1 LCNNRTVPSFRVV
14 SLSFFLRHM
23 HKSYICSFQKFSLGF
38 FFFLPLLSFFF
49 ILFFFSSFNFVCCS
63 CEKKSLYHCGT
74 LTHLCWSPLKRMQRI
89 NSGSLRFFF
98 FFFLSLP
105 LRSLP
110 KIAINKIM
118 RSCIRFDLES
128 CTVLRARPTVLYFLL
143 SMFRNRSVIEQYK
156 YICTCLIWQ

>member
-1 LCNNRTVPSFRVV
+1 M
-14 SLSFFLRHM
+14 FFSKILLR
-23 HKSYICSFQKFSLGF
+23 
-38 FFFLPLLSFFF
+38 FFFLSISSFFF
-49 ILFFFSSFNFVCCS
+49 LHSVLFFPSSILYVVVVK
-63 CEKKSLYHCGT
+63 KKSLYHCGT
-74 LTHLCWSPLKRMQRI
+74 LTHLCWSSLKRMRRI

-118 RSCIRFDLES
+118 RSCICFDLES